1 MKKDELYDD
10 LMELYESKNDA
21 LSIKSI
27 NLNEALFSKYK
38 VYIIYDDEI
47 IICTHSYLSINIQ
60 YLYIYIYVFKQNTTK
75 F

>member
-21 LSIKSI
+21 LTIKSI

-38 VYIIYDDEI
+38 DRILVD
-47 IICTHSYLSINIQ
+47 
-60 YLYIYIYVFKQNTTK
+60 VFETNYSANRMQLAIENKDIPKLIEFLNK
-75 F
+75 NK